1 MFIYKEWDSVMANRS
16 NAYAFMFVT
25 SITLLLIAPFS
36 AYAAKTVS
44 GMDID
49 PIYHT
54 WENFFN
60 F

>member
-1 MFIYKEWDSVMANRS
+1 MVVISM
-16 NAYAFMFVT
+16 M
-25 SITLLLIAPFS
+25 LLLIAPFS
-36 AYAAKTVS
+36 AYATKTVS